1 MNTNKPKPPRK
12 LLSETVVELKT
23 DFPTAVERLQALS
36 GCGIETD
43 NANKHFYFES
53 NRKGKF
59 HIYESNGSRYDFNTR
74 TTGMRGGLYV
84 EEGKTKAVVYTYR
97 LSGTVLLLV
106 VTILLGLVM
115 LGSYSVY
122 AYTLMQEK
130 LFAGALTGFVLIL
143 LLGISF
149 PVFAITSYEK
159 GRRGGADDA
168 EKMQREA
175 LRRLSAVDD
184 WEK

>member
-23 DFPTAVERLQALS
+23 NYPTALERLRELS
-36 GCGIETD
+36 GVGNEID
-43 NANKHFYFES
+43 NVNRRFFFEC
-53 NRKGKF
+53 NRKGLFSIK
-59 HIYESNGSRYDFNTR
+59 ELNSGRYTFNTR

-97 LSGTVLLLV
+97 LTGTVILFVLDLV
-106 VTILLGLVM
+106 LGLVM
-115 LGSYSVY
+115 VGL
-122 AYTLMQEK
+122 
-130 LFAGALTGFVLIL
+130 GALNGYLCLQQGFSLRDRIECGLLL
-143 LLGISF
+143 LLGIVSL
-149 PVFAITSYEK
+149 VCGVISYEK
-159 GRRGGADDA
+159 GKQDGPVDT
-168 EKMQREA
+168 EKMRQEA